1 MAEHVLGT
9 VLTFGMALGLAGCAT
24 SHGVPQVQ
32 EVGPGTY
39 SIQIARGSTHLI
51 SSTDKNTID
60 EAVDKAGEYCHAKG
74 QKLSVTSAPG
84 NTIVFHCIP
93 DDSKSA
99 DKDKS
104 DAATKQAPP

>member
-1 MAEHVLGT
+1 
-9 VLTFGMALGLAGCAT
+9 MALGLAGCAT

-39 SIQIARGSTHLI
+39 SIQIARGSTHLL
-51 SSTDKNTID
+51 SSTDKNTSD

-74 QKLSVTSAPG
+74 QKLSVTSAVG
-84 NTIVFHCIP
+84 NSIVFHCVP

-104 DAATKQAPP
+104 DATTKPAPP

>member
-1 MAEHVLGT
+1 VAEHVLGT

-32 EVGPGTY
+32 EVGPGAY

-51 SSTDKNTID
+51 SSADKNTIN

-84 NTIVFHCIP
+84 SSIVFHCIP